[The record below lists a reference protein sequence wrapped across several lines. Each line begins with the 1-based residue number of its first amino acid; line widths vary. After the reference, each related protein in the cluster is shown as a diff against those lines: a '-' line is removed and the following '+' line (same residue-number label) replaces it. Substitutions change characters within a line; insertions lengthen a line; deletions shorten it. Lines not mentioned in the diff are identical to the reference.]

1 MHNPRLISDEELF
14 AIERNSDNELTLN
27 LSFTIRTLQNSLQ
40 KTTDE
45 YCQYRQQKEQF
56 IKEELQKQLDQIKQ
70 YLICQLNL
78 R

>member
-1 MHNPRLISDEELF
+1 MHNPRLVSDEELL
-14 AIERNSDNELTLN
+14 AVEQNSDNELTLN
-27 LSFTIRTLQNSLQ
+27 LAFTVRTLQNSLQ

-70 YLICQLNL
+70 YILCHLDL

>member
-1 MHNPRLISDEELF
+1 MHNPRLVSDEELL
-14 AIERNSDNELTLN
+14 AVEQNSDNELLLN
-27 LSFTIRTLQNSLQ
+27 LAFTIRSLQNSLQ

-45 YCQYRQQKEQF
+45 YCQYQQQKEQF

-70 YLICQLNL
+70 YLLCHLDL